1 MWGWLPLWA
10 AILSMSAFN
19 AHGAAQPEGK
29 GPVPETR
36 ETNAL
41 PPLNVIL
48 VIVDALRG
56 DRIEAKRNGV
66 SVMPRLRE
74 RARQWWY
81 FTNAVAQET
90 WTKPSVASIFTSLYP
105 DTHGVQYFASSGH
118 QADVLPVDLPTLASI
133 LHASGYHTKAIQT
146 SPTLQKAFGF
156 DRGFDEYLYCEEAT
170 ADVVTGDAIASLR
183 TLAQPYFL
191 YIHYFDPHGPYL
203 APPPRDT
210 TFGNLPPISVE
221 EKKLLDSN
229 EYYMDHAFHATGI
242 RKDRKYGALSET
254 AREYVRYC
262 YDIECRFVD
271 DQFAE
276 FAGALGSNL
285 DNTFLLFTADHGE
298 ELWDHGGLGHSKTVF
313 EEVVHVPL
321 LIHFPNQTSGRMVP
335 LPVQSVD
342 ILPTIA
348 ARIGIEP
355 NPAWQGVDIA
365 KLPLDAPAVPR
376 PQFSWARGT
385 IYGGPI
391 NFACVRMG
399 KYKLIADRYADRT
412 EAYNLEV
419 NPHEQQNLANES
431 SAEITPLKAL
441 LLEREEED
449 RAARAK
455 TKPVEKT
462 TLDPKTREALQSLG
476 YLPR

>member
-1 MWGWLPLWA
+1 
-10 AILSMSAFN
+10 
-19 AHGAAQPEGK
+19 
-29 GPVPETR
+29 
-36 ETNAL
+36 
-41 PPLNVIL
+41 
-48 VIVDALRG
+48 
-56 DRIEAKRNGV
+56 
-66 SVMPRLRE
+66 
-74 RARQWWY
+74 
-81 FTNAVAQET
+81 
-90 WTKPSVASIFTSLYP
+90 
-105 DTHGVQYFASSGH
+105 
-118 QADVLPVDLPTLASI
+118 
-133 LHASGYHTKAIQT
+133 
-146 SPTLQKAFGF
+146 
-156 DRGFDEYLYCEEAT
+156 
-170 ADVVTGDAIASLR
+170 
-183 TLAQPYFL
+183 
-191 YIHYFDPHGPYL
+191 
-203 APPPRDT
+203 
-210 TFGNLPPISVE
+210 
-221 EKKLLDSN
+221 
-229 EYYMDHAFHATGI
+229 
-242 RKDRKYGALSET
+242 
-254 AREYVRYC
+254 
-262 YDIECRFVD
+262 
-271 DQFAE
+271 
-276 FAGALGSNL
+276 
-285 DNTFLLFTADHGE
+285 
-298 ELWDHGGLGHSKTVF
+298 
-313 EEVVHVPL
+313 
-321 LIHFPNQTSGRMVP
+321 MVP